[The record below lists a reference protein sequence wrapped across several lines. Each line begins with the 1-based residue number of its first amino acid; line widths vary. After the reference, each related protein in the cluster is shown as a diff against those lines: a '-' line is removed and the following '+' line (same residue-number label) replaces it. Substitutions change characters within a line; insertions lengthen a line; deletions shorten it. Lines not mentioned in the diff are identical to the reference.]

1 MYKYLN
7 KLPLVFVLVVCLI
20 SCSPTNNKPVIIGF
34 SPDSNSI
41 IFSGIDPAGL
51 LELRNT
57 PGIDTAYSSVIS
69 IRELPAEEDSLKA
82 EHVFHGKVTVL
93 DSTIVFM
100 PQDLFIKGKRYQV
113 VSFLNARF
121 GDAGMMMTG
130 KLDHKVKPQE
140 VILNR

>member
-20 SCSPTNNKPVIIGF
+20 SCSPANNKPVIIGF
-34 SPDSNSI
+34 SRDSSSI

-57 PGIDTAYSSVIS
+57 SGIDTAYSSVIS

-82 EHVFHGKVTVL
+82 EHVFPGKVTVL
-93 DSTIVFM
+93 DSTIVFI
-100 PQDLFIKGKRYQV
+100 PQDLFIKGKSYQV